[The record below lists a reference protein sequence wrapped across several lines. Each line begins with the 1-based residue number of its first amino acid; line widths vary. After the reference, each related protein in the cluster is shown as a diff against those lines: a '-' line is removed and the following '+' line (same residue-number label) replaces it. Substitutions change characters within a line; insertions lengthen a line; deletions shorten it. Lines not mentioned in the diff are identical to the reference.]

1 MLSSNSLLRRPPAWA
16 GLFVW
21 LADLNHRSDRHALSY
36 DTWSGERHVQGKRR
50 HTALPASFKVGSHA
64 TKAITLRSSAPLKLV
79 CLQGALWITQ
89 DRDSADYALGTGQ
102 SLEIEGGRAIV
113 VFAMQDGLLEVALAT
128 PSTTHSAA
136 TSAPCQARLS

>member
-1 MLSSNSLLRRPPAWA
+1 MLSSNSLPRRAPAWA
-16 GLFVW
+16 GLFFW
-21 LADLNHRSDRHALSY
+21 LASFNSRAARHALSY
-36 DTWSGERHVQGKRR
+36 DTWSGERHVQSKRR
-50 HTALPASFKVGSHA
+50 HSALPARFHVGSQA

-113 VFAMQDGLLEVALAT
+113 VFAMQDGVLEVQR
-128 PSTTHSAA
+128 S
-136 TSAPCQARLS
+136 